1 MSCRFLLLFGKK
13 KIFKFAING
22 LDMSFK
28 KEYVPWNKGKSS
40 WNKGLHLTEEHRKKL
55 SEKHKGKTAWN
66 KGKKGVFSEETR
78 KKHSEFMKE
87 YYKTHKH
94 PLSGKKQS
102 RESIEKARES
112 RRITLLNPEIR
123 RKLGESH
130 KGQLA
135 WNKGKVMSKEI
146 RQKMHKITLEE
157 MQQIAKVRRGVCL
170 SEEYAGS
177 GNSLKWRCER
187 GHEWEATPHNIKKD
201 KWCPVCSTRIG
212 EKICKNYFE
221 TFFQE
226 KFPKAHPNW
235 LKSSTGKNL
244 ELDGYCEK
252 LKLAFEYQGEQ
263 HYIPNHYFNKTFSLE
278 KIKQHDEFKKNKCS
292 ENKIILIQVPYHID
306 YEKLGRW
313 IEEECKKIGLNP
325 LINAEKID
333 YRSFDVYSSKSLEE
347 MQQIAKKF
355 NGSCLSDA
363 YVNGSTKLK
372 WKCKKGHFWEA
383 KPSDVKRGRWCPV
396 CSVER
401 AKYDWKNQSG
411 TASEFQRDE
420 LNNLKFLAKS
430 KNGECLSDK
439 YVNNSTHLQWK
450 CKKGHIWKAKPGNI
464 KSGKWCPKCAYEYI
478 ASLRRGNIS
487 DMDEIAKRR
496 GGKCLSDKYINVDTK
511 LKWQCQNGHTWEAI
525 PSSIKRGSWCPKC
538 ARH

>member
-1 MSCRFLLLFGKK
+1 MNEKFLNEKYF
-13 KIFKFAING
+13 
-22 LDMSFK
+22 
-28 KEYVPWNKGKSS
+28 
-40 WNKGLHLTEEHRKKL
+40 KGLSTTFINEDQTKLYIPKSHRIALIVDGQHRFYGLKRFYNSLKTSEDKQIIEDFEFPITFLIGFDIYQVGKVFATVNFTQKPVNRSLYYDIFGSVPDIERNDIKLAHDLALHLNNNDESPIQGMIKMLGTGYGLFSQSFFVEKMLMHFKEGGAWEGIYADYLDRGEQYKKL
-55 SEKHKGKTAWN
+55 P
-66 KGKKGVFSEETR
+66 
-78 KKHSEFMKE
+78 EFMKE

-325 LINAEKID
+325 LINAE
-333 YRSFDVYSSKSLEE
+333 
-347 MQQIAKKF
+347 
-355 NGSCLSDA
+355 
-363 YVNGSTKLK
+363 
-372 WKCKKGHFWEA
+372 
-383 KPSDVKRGRWCPV
+383 P
-396 CSVER
+396 
-401 AKYDWKNQSG
+401 
-411 TASEFQRDE
+411 
-420 LNNLKFLAKS
+420 
-430 KNGECLSDK
+430 
-439 YVNNSTHLQWK
+439 
-450 CKKGHIWKAKPGNI
+450 
-464 KSGKWCPKCAYEYI
+464 
-478 ASLRRGNIS
+478 
-487 DMDEIAKRR
+487 
-496 GGKCLSDKYINVDTK
+496 
-511 LKWQCQNGHTWEAI
+511 
-525 PSSIKRGSWCPKC
+525 
-538 ARH
+538 